1 MRSMYRLVK
10 ALALLGQLGMSVA
23 FPLAGF
29 LLLAIW
35 LRDKYDLGAWVLIVG
50 IVLGIAGA
58 ADGLWSTLKGMDILL
73 REDDHDPT
81 SDPRKR

>member
-10 ALALLGQLGMSVA
+10 ALALIGQLGMSVA
-23 FPLAGF
+23 FPLGGF
-29 LLLAIW
+29 LFLALW
-35 LRDKYDLGAWVLIVG
+35 LRDKYDLGVWVLIAG
-50 IVLGIAGA
+50 IVLGITGA

-73 REDDHDPT
+73 REDDHDPK